1 MLCYGRRVVERWST
15 FFLNLTIRFILSRV
29 LQLNESD
36 RGGYFTHQVED
47 ESKNIEYAVVNNQT
61 IRHLFLICTIILL
74 F

>member
-1 MLCYGRRVVERWST
+1 VVERWST
-15 FFLNLTIRFILSRV
+15 FFFEFDHQVHFEQGAATD
-29 LQLNESD
+29 QSD
-36 RGGYFTHQVED
+36 RGGTHQVED

>member
-1 MLCYGRRVVERWST
+1 LEYLLFEFDHQVHFEQGAAT
-15 FFLNLTIRFILSRV
+15 
-29 LQLNESD
+29 NESD